1 MKIIHNIL
9 QQDSFYK
16 SSEHMNSPMVPV
28 FEILFMNK

>member
-16 SSEHMNSPMVPV
+16 SSRAHEFPDGPSIWNLVY
-28 FEILFMNK
+28 E